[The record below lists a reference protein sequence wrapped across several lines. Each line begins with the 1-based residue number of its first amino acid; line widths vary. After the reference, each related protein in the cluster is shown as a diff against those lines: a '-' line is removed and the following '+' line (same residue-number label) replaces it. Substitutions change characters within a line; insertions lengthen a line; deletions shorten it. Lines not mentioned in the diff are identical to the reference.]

1 MKQLFK
7 IDESEKRRIL
17 EMHENATKRNYLM
30 EQGTQQNCFRTEDQT
45 KIATMF
51 DNKVIELC
59 ENLNNQVDE
68 FYIGKYY
75 LKPVDRND
83 SDKKN
88 WSVYT
93 VGETGLGTTEMGTIK
108 LTTSTDKW
116 FYEGF
121 DKRNIPTVDT
131 SLTNNVKRMSD
142 LFTSFLPENQQFF
155 NDGTKFKEYLVN
167 LSKIEPEFK
176 KTIENYINTLKTTQ
190 GGEVTYQKILTSP
203 TITDI
208 IS

>member
-30 EQGTQQNCFRTEDQT
+30 EQGTQQNCFITEYQT

-51 DNKVIELC
+51 DNKVSELC
-59 ENLNNQVDE
+59 SNLNNTEE
-68 FYIGKYY
+68 FYLGKYY

-88 WSVYT
+88 WNVYT
-93 VGETGLGTTEMGTIK
+93 VGGNGLGITEIGAIK
-108 LTTSTDKW
+108 LTTSKDKW

-121 DKRNIPTVDT
+121 NTRNTPTVDT
-131 SLTNNVKRMSD
+131 SLRNDVKRMSD
-142 LFTSFLPENQQFF
+142 LFTSFLPENQTSF
-155 NDGTKFKEYLVN
+155 DRTIFKEYLVN
-167 LSKIEPEFK
+167 LSEIEPEFK
-176 KTIENYINTLKTTQ
+176 ETIKNYINTLKSTQ

-208 IS
+208 VG

>member
-7 IDESEKRRIL
+7 IEESEKRRIL

-30 EQGTQQNCFRTEDQT
+30 EQGTQQNCFRQEDQT

-51 DNKVIELC
+51 DNKVSELC
-59 ENLNNQVDE
+59 SNLNNTEE
-68 FYIGKYY
+68 FYLGKYY

-83 SDKKN
+83 SDTKKN
-88 WSVYT
+88 WNVYT
-93 VGETGLGTTEMGTIK
+93 VGGNGLGITEMGAIK
-108 LTTSTDKW
+108 LTTSKDKW

-121 DKRNIPTVDT
+121 NTRNTPTVDT
-131 SLTNNVKRMSD
+131 SLRNDLTQMSEF
-142 LFTSFLPENQQFF
+142 LTSFLPENQTSF
-155 NDGTKFKEYLVN
+155 DRTIFKEYLVN
-167 LSKIEPEFK
+167 LSEIEPEFK
-176 KTIENYINTLKTTQ
+176 ETIKNYINTLKSTQ

-208 IS
+208 VG